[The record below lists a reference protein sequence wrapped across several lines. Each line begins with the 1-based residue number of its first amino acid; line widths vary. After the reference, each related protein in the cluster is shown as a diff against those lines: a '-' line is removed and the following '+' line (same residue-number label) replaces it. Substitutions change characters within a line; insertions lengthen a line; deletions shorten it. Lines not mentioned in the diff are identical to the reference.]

1 MAELEATQVK
11 RRVNPFNRF
20 HAADVVRAVKAA
32 HAAGLTIV
40 STEITPDGTIR
51 LIHGTADTSTPMD
64 PFDKWKA
71 KRNAHSS

>member
-1 MAELEATQVK
+1 MAELETGQVK
-11 RRVNPFNRF
+11 RRANPFNRF

-40 STEITPDGTIR
+40 STEITTDGTIR
-51 LIHGTADTSTPMD
+51 LIHGAAEAVAPKD

-71 KRNAHSS
+71 KRNARAS

>member
-1 MAELEATQVK
+1 MAEAK
-11 RRVNPFNRF
+11 RVRANPFNRF

-40 STEITPDGTIR
+40 STEITTEGTIR
-51 LIHGTADTSTPMD
+51 LIHSADEAITPTD
-64 PFDKWKA
+64 PFEKWKA